1 MLFRRLFFYKEISEV
16 MGVTILSDILDK
28 NNSVKESETD
38 YSGGVHYE
46 SDELFQSSDHRVK
59 LDLPTND
66 NNEMLKLKSK
76 DISEAIKGATVK
88 TALIPADKKVE
99 LPNYTIDFTGVEQI
113 SQYQMR
119 ALDEILIDDYN
130 NEEVLN
136 QVGDGQSIS
145 DRIPIYVWANKDILK
160 LGYGDFAIVCKVL
173 PSLIQKVFGGQCK
186 LYKDVIPGQ
195 PVKESKQ
202 TDIAALRMQI

>member
-1 MLFRRLFFYKEISEV
+1 MIR
-16 MGVTILSDILDK
+16 LSDENKDK
-28 NNSVKESETD
+28 NVEKESEPD

-46 SDELFQSSDHRVK
+46 SDDLFQSSDHRVK
-59 LDLPTND
+59 LNLPTNE
-66 NNEMLKLKSK
+66 NNEMLKLRSK
-76 DISEAIKGATVK
+76 DISDAIQGTTVK

-99 LPNYTIDFTGVEQI
+99 LPNYTLDFTGVEQI

-119 ALDEILIDDYN
+119 ALDEILLDDYN
-130 NEEVLN
+130 DDEVLN

-160 LGYGDFAIVCKVL
+160 LGYGDLSIVCKIL
-173 PSLIQKVFGGQCK
+173 PSLVQRVFGGQCK
-186 LYKDVIPGQ
+186 LYKDVVPGQ

-202 TDIAALRMQI
+202 MDLAALRMQI

>member
-1 MLFRRLFFYKEISEV
+1 MIR
-16 MGVTILSDILDK
+16 LSDENKDK
-28 NNSVKESETD
+28 NVEKESEPD

-46 SDELFQSSDHRVK
+46 SDDLFQSSDHRVK
-59 LDLPTND
+59 LNLPTNE
-66 NNEMLKLKSK
+66 NNEMLKLRSK
-76 DISEAIKGATVK
+76 DISDAIQGTTVK

-99 LPNYTIDFTGVEQI
+99 LPNYTLDFTGVEQI

-130 NEEVLN
+130 DDEVLN

-160 LGYGDFAIVCKVL
+160 LGYGDLSIVCKIL
-173 PSLIQKVFGGQCK
+173 PSLVQRVFGGQCK
-186 LYKDVIPGQ
+186 LYKDVVPGQ

-202 TDIAALRMQI
+202 MDLAALRMQI

>member
-1 MLFRRLFFYKEISEV
+1 MIR
-16 MGVTILSDILDK
+16 LSDENKDK
-28 NNSVKESETD
+28 NVEKESEPD

-46 SDELFQSSDHRVK
+46 SDDLFQSSDHRVK
-59 LDLPTND
+59 LNLPTNE

-76 DISEAIKGATVK
+76 DISDAIQGTTVK

-99 LPNYTIDFTGVEQI
+99 LPNYTLDFTGVEQI

-119 ALDEILIDDYN
+119 ALDEILLDDYN
-130 NEEVLN
+130 DDEVLN

-160 LGYGDFAIVCKVL
+160 LGYGDLSIVCKIL
-173 PSLIQKVFGGQCK
+173 PSLVQRVFGGQCK
-186 LYKDVIPGQ
+186 LYKDVVPGQ

-202 TDIAALRMQI
+202 MDLAALRMQI